1 MILNPLQKN
10 RATVDQMLTTGYIYI
25 LWKHLF
31 FTHFL
36 YFNDLFHILQF
47 PRVVVVNKTKWLNNN
62 HRSCHNHNR
71 HFPHWNVKIG
81 KFKDN
86 HVIVKK
92 SQYGLIFKMLLKNHE
107 TFLSFNKLLTQFPR
121 IKSSKSVLEHFGDSK
136 LLAFKFFLFP
146 LWSIV
151 AIWFLKNES
160 WLWNKIFKRKLRN
173 QLLKMDISSMSKWKS
188 QI

>member
-62 HRSCHNHNR
+62 HRSCHNHNS
-71 HFPHWNVKIG
+71 HCPH
-81 KFKDN
+81 
-86 HVIVKK
+86 
-92 SQYGLIFKMLLKNHE
+92 
-107 TFLSFNKLLTQFPR
+107 QFPR

-146 LWSIV
+146 LRSIV
-151 AIWFLKNES
+151 VIWFLVFFFSEF
-160 WLWNKIFKRKLRN
+160 WNASTSVVFS
-173 QLLKMDISSMSKWKS
+173 ISGANSNSSFSDFILDSIVSMM
-188 QI
+188 INGLINP

>member
-1 MILNPLQKN
+1 MNAPLH
-10 RATVDQMLTTGYIYI
+10 T
-25 LWKHLF
+25 F
-31 FTHFL
+31 FL

-47 PRVVVVNKTKWLNNN
+47 PSVVVVNKTKWLNNN
-62 HRSCHNHNR
+62 HRRCHNHNI